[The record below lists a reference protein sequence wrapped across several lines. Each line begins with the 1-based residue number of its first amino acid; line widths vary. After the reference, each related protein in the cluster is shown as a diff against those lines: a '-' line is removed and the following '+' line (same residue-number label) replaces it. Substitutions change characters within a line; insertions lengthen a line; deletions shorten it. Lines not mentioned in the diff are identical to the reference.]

1 MLRVRLST
9 DLLTGLLFLALGGFA
24 IVYGWHYPIGT
35 AARMGPGYYPLAVSL
50 GLVLLGAVLIIRS
63 FFVASE
69 TIGSIAL
76 RPLIFVLLGTLA
88 FGLLVERTGFVIASF
103 VVVFAA
109 RLADRDFRLIEVTL
123 LAAFLVAF
131 VGALFWLGL
140 SLPLKPFV
148 F

>member
-1 MLRVRLST
+1 MLRMSLST
-9 DLLTGLLFLALGGFA
+9 DLLTGLLFFALGGCA
-24 IVYGWHYPIGT
+24 IVYGWHYPTGT
-35 AARMGPGYYPLAVSL
+35 AARMGPGYYPFVVSS
-50 GLVLLGAVLIIRS
+50 GLLLLGAILIIRS

-76 RPLIFVLLGTLA
+76 RPLFFVLLGTLA
-88 FGLLVERTGFVIASF
+88 FGLLVERTGFVVASF

-109 RLADRDFRLIEVTL
+109 RLADRDFRLLEVTL
-123 LAAFLVAF
+123 LATFLVAF
-131 VGALFWLGL
+131 VAALFWLGL